1 MNVTAPTA
9 FTATASLPPASTGV
23 IGVAGEQDPAVRN
36 ATVPPV
42 KQAPESAKQG
52 LQQEQEH
59 AKHASA
65 TKQQQEQELKLV
77 SELAA
82 RDREVRAH
90 EQAHAAVGGA
100 FAGAPT
106 YTFERG
112 PDGVSYAVG
121 GEVSI
126 STSGVPGNPEATIRK
141 ADLVR
146 RAALAP
152 VQPSAQDHAVAAQAA
167 QMKIQA
173 QIELAT
179 QTEDAKAA
187 NNHKP
192 GEAQQNAADD
202 AAAAG
207 APDDSDQP
215 DRADFLQRNL
225 MTEQTLEKGNES
237 GRMINMLL

>member
-9 FTATASLPPASTGV
+9 FTTTASLSPASTGG
-23 IGVAGEQDPAVRN
+23 IGVAGEQDPALRRN
-36 ATVPPV
+36 TTVPPV
-42 KQAPESAKQG
+42 KQVPESARQG
-52 LQQEQEH
+52 LQQEQQH

-112 PDGVSYAVG
+112 PNGASYAVG

-141 ADLVR
+141 ADTVR

-152 VQPSAQDHAVAAQAA
+152 VQPSAQDRAVAAQAT

-187 NNHKP
+187 NNHQP
-192 GEAQQNAADD
+192 GEAQQNTAAD
-202 AAAAG
+202 AAAG
-207 APDDSDQP
+207 GPDDSDHS
-215 DRADFLQRNL
+215 DRADFLQHNL
-225 MTEQTLEKGNES
+225 MTEQTLAKGNES
-237 GRMINMLL
+237 GRIINALL